1 MAEAI
6 RYRWVDL
13 PADRP
18 LPKLARR
25 RIVGDRVMIAEVFLE
40 KGCTVDAHAH
50 MNEQVTMVMTGKLRL
65 SVGGEGAPSVEHVL
79 GPGDVL
85 HLPGH
90 VRHAAEALEDTRVL
104 DVFSPVS
111 EGTGIDQVRGSGGR

>member
-1 MAEAI
+1 MVEAK
-6 RYRWVDL
+6 RYRWDDL

-40 KGCTVDAHAH
+40 KGCSVDAHAH
-50 MNEQVTMVMTGKLRL
+50 VNEQVTMVMTGKLRL
-65 SVGGEGAPSVEHVL
+65 RVGEEGSPPVEHVL

-85 HLPGH
+85 HLPAH
-90 VRHAAEALEDTRVL
+90 VRHAAHALEDTRVL
-104 DVFSPVS
+104 DVFSPVT
-111 EGTGIDQVRGSGGR
+111 EGTGIDHVGGPGGR

>member
-6 RYRWVDL
+6 RYRWDDL

-18 LPKLARR
+18 LPQLARR
-25 RIVGDRVMIAEVFLE
+25 RIVGQHVMVAEVFLA

-50 MNEQVTMVMTGKLRL
+50 GNEQVTMVMSGKLRL
-65 SVGGEGAPSVEHVL
+65 RVGEDGATLVEHVL

-85 HLPGH
+85 HLPAH
-90 VRHAAEALEDTRVL
+90 VRHAAHALEDTRVL
-104 DVFSPVS
+104 DVFSPVT
-111 EGTGIDQVRGSGGR
+111 EGTGIDAVGRSAGR